1 MSPNPTPSQELI
13 DKFINELKS
22 LGNSAGNKRLQDTL
36 NLSEKDYTWIKD
48 YLITTGTIATGRGR
62 GGSVR
67 LVVEI
72 GVAVGDTVFRNSFIV
87 EQESQPEPEPTT
99 EVEVQPDEASL
110 TDETLT
116 ITVDT
121 IKSKYQRLKDDIK
134 SFKEGMKVVRPMI
147 EDLSEEYAWRH
158 LRTYMI
164 TRTDDRNV
172 YVVPHP
178 NRKREPELQ
187 ALPKGFY
194 VKN

>member
-22 LGNSAGNKRLQDTL
+22 LGNSAGNKRLQGIL

-48 YLITTGTIATGRGR
+48 YLITTGTIAPGRGR

-67 LVVEI
+67 LV
-72 GVAVGDTVFRNSFIV
+72 
-87 EQESQPEPEPTT
+87 EQQPQPEPAPTT